1 MLDTLRH
8 INIDNLETKESYHS
22 VLHLLLNVIEKMSV
36 ELESVKKENQALKDE
51 INRLKGEHGVPDISK
66 VSKKEGKDISS
77 QKREDGKKE
86 EKDKLGEK
94 ERVSIGIDR
103 EVILN
108 PRAEDLPSDA
118 EFRYYRKVI
127 VQDLKLVRDNVE
139 YTLGV
144 YYSPSLQKTYSPGL
158 PFEHQNGG
166 YGSDLRS
173 LIQILYHKGQMTEGK
188 IEDLLKDLEIRI
200 SSGSISNILLESSDW
215 ALEEQRAIL
224 AAGLEGSSYTGSD
237 STQNKEKGVAK
248 KTHII
253 VGMYFV
259 AYYTLS
265 SKARLDVIRAFLGN
279 PKEDLQ
285 IIYNEEARNLFK
297 IFKISQEDQVKLSQ
311 LLEDGQKMSLES
323 FKKLV
328 EKEAPTLF
336 LKKNIFT
343 RIQESLVLG
352 YYHTQE
358 DFPIID
364 MLLSDNAPE
373 YQKIARLHHAL
384 CWVHDARHYNKLNPQ
399 FDYNRTLL
407 KAFQSQYWDFY
418 DELRAFK
425 KMTIDEQITQKDVLS
440 AKFDTLFSKITGYDN
455 LDKLIQ
461 LTKTNKSELLAVL
474 LNPALPLH
482 NNAAELAVRQI
493 VRKRDISLHT
503 WSEKGSKVRDAF
515 LTIIETAKKI
525 GVSSFKYLQD
535 RITQKFLMP
544 SLASLVTK
552 AYA

>member
-1 MLDTLRH
+1 
-8 INIDNLETKESYHS
+8 
-22 VLHLLLNVIEKMSV
+22 V
-36 ELESVKKENQALKDE
+36 A
-51 INRLKGEHGVPDISK
+51 IS
-66 VSKKEGKDISS
+66 
-77 QKREDGKKE
+77 
-86 EKDKLGEK
+86 
-94 ERVSIGIDR
+94 IDR
-103 EVILN
+103 EVSLN
-108 PRAEDLPSDA
+108 PRAEDLPPDA
-118 EFRYYRKVI
+118 ELRYYRKVI
-127 VQDLKLVRDNVE
+127 VQDLRLVRDNVE

-144 YYSPSLQKTYSPGL
+144 YYSPSLQKIYSADL
-158 PFEHQNGG
+158 PLEHQKGG

-173 LIQILYHKGQMTEGK
+173 LVQILYHKCQMTEGK
-188 IEDLLKDLEIRI
+188 IEDLLQDLEVRI
-200 SSGSISNILLESSDW
+200 SSGSISNILLDSSDW

-224 AAGLEGSSYTGSD
+224 AAGIAGSSYTGSD

-265 SKARLDVIRAFLGN
+265 SKARLDVIRALLGN
-279 PKEDLQ
+279 PQEGLQ
-285 IIYNEEARNLFK
+285 IRYNEQARNLFH
-297 IFKISQEDQVKLSQ
+297 IFKVAQEDQLKLSQ
-311 LLEDGQKMSLES
+311 ILEEGQKMSLDT
-323 FKKLV
+323 FKKII
-328 EKEAPTLF
+328 EQQAPAIF

-358 DFPIID
+358 DFPIVN

-373 YQKIARLHHAL
+373 YQKIARLLQAL
-384 CWVHDARHYNKLNPQ
+384 CWVHDARHYNKLSPQ
-399 FDYNRTLL
+399 FDYNRALL

-418 DELRAFK
+418 DRLLAFK
-425 KMTIDEQITQKDVLS
+425 KMQKDEQIDQITLLS
-440 AKFDTLFSKITGYDN
+440 AEFDTLFSKITGYDN

-461 LTKTNKSELLAVL
+461 LTKNNKPELLAVL

-503 WSEKGSKVRDAF
+503 WSDKGSKVRDAF
-515 LTIIETAKKI
+515 LTIIETAKKL
-525 GVSSFKYLQD
+525 GVSSIKYLQD
-535 RITQKFLMP
+535 RIAQKFTLP
-544 SLASLVTK
+544 SLASLVDK

>member
-1 MLDTLRH
+1 MIEAIRH
-8 INIDNLETKESYHS
+8 INIDNLETKESYHA
-22 VLHLLLNVIEKMSV
+22 VLLLLLNAVEKMSV
-36 ELESVKKENQALKDE
+36 ELESVKKENQDLKDE

-77 QKREDGKKE
+77 QKREEGKKE
-86 EKDKLGEK
+86 AKEKLGEK
-94 ERVSIGIDR
+94 EREEIGIDR
-103 EVILN
+103 EVILH

-118 EFRYYRKVI
+118 AFRYYRKVI
-127 VQDLKLVRDNVE
+127 VQDLKLVRDNVA

-144 YYSPSLQKTYSPGL
+144 YYSPSLGKTYSPDL

-173 LIQILYHKGQMTEGK
+173 LIQILYHKGQMTQGK
-188 IEDLLKDLEIRI
+188 IEDLLQDLDIRI
-200 SSGSISNILLESSDW
+200 SSGSISNILLGSSDW

-224 AAGLEGSSYTGSD
+224 AAGIEGSSYTGSD

-259 AYYTLS
+259 AYYTLN

-311 LLEDGQKMSLES
+311 LLEDGQKMSLEA

-328 EKEAPTLF
+328 QKEAPTIF

-364 MLLSDNAPE
+364 ILLSDNAPE
-373 YQKIARLHHAL
+373 YQKISRLYHAL

-399 FDYNRTLL
+399 FDYHRTLL

-425 KMTIDEQITQKDVLS
+425 KMTHDEQITQKDVLS

-525 GVSSFKYLQD
+525 GVSSFKYLHD

-552 AYA
+552 AYT

>member
-1 MLDTLRH
+1 MIEAIRQIKIEDLD
-8 INIDNLETKESYHS
+8 TKESSHQ
-22 VLHLLLNVIEKMSV
+22 VLMLLLNVVEHMSS
-36 ELESVKKENQALKDE
+36 ELESVKKENQELKDE
-51 INRLKGEHGVPDISK
+51 INRLKGEHGVPDIAK
-66 VSKKEGKDISS
+66 ESKKEVKDISS
-77 QKREDGKKE
+77 HKREEGKKAD
-86 EKDKLGEK
+86 KDKLGDK
-94 ERVSIGIDR
+94 ERVAIGIDR
-103 EVILN
+103 EVLLN
-108 PRAEDLPSDA
+108 PRAQDLPPDA
-118 EFRYYRKVI
+118 ELRYYRKVI
-127 VQDLKLVRDNVE
+127 VQDLKLVRDNVA

-144 YYSPSLQKTYSPGL
+144 YYSPSLQKTYSPDL
-158 PFEHQNGG
+158 PFGHQNGG

-173 LIQILYHKGQMTEGK
+173 LIQILYHKCQMTEGK

-200 SSGSISNILLESSDW
+200 SCGSISNILLESSDW

-224 AAGLEGSSYTGSD
+224 AAGIEGSSYTGSD
-237 STQNKEKGVAK
+237 STQNKEKGVSK

-265 SKARLDVIRAFLGN
+265 SKARLDVIRALLGN
-279 PKEDLQ
+279 PEEGLQ
-285 IIYNEEARNLFK
+285 IRYNEQARNLFQ
-297 IFKISQEDQVKLSQ
+297 IFKISQEDQLKLSQ
-311 LLEDGQKMSLES
+311 LLEQGQKMSLEA

-328 EKEAPTLF
+328 EKQAPAIF

-352 YYHTQE
+352 YYHTQA
-358 DFPIID
+358 DFPIVD

-373 YQKIARLHHAL
+373 YQKIARLFHAL

-399 FDYNRTLL
+399 FDYHRTLL

-418 DELRAFK
+418 DKLRAFK
-425 KMTIDEQITQKDVLS
+425 KLQKDEQINQKTLLS
-440 AKFDTLFSKITGYDN
+440 AEFDALFSRITGYDN

-461 LTKTNKSELLAVL
+461 LTKNNKVELLAVL

-503 WSEKGSKVRDAF
+503 WSDKGSKVRDAF
-515 LTIIETAKKI
+515 LTIIETAKKL
-525 GVSSFKYLQD
+525 GVSSIKYLND
-535 RITQKFLMP
+535 RIAQKFLMP
-544 SLASLVTK
+544 PLASLVAK